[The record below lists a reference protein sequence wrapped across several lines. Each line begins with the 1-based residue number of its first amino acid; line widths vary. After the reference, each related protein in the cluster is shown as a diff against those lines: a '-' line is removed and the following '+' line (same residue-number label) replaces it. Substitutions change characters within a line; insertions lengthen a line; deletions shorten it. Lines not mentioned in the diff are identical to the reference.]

1 MAVFMVVNS
10 YAWYKGSTSA
20 IPAEAVFL
28 VLLIFIVIFIP
39 LTLVGTITSR
49 IKSTDILPSAD
60 SALPRLYKP
69 IPDHKV

>member
-1 MAVFMVVNS
+1 MVVNS

-20 IPAEAVFL
+20 IPFETIFL
-28 VLLIFIVIFIP
+28 VCLIMIVIFIP

-49 IKSTDILPSAD
+49 IKSVEILPSAD

-69 IPDHKV
+69 IPERKV